1 MEKYVGPITDNLI
14 DILTSK
20 VSEEKNRKKIMNNII
35 KPILEDINKKYY
47 PHFMA
52 LLSLLII
59 MTIMMIG
66 LTIII
71 CTMKT
76 QNNNIKIIIMIKLF
90 FFINYINDRI
100 I

>member
-20 VSEEKNRKKIMNNII
+20 ISEEKNRKKIMNNII

-59 MTIMMIG
+59 MTIMMIC

-71 CTMKT
+71 YSGSK
-76 QNNNIKIIIMIKLF
+76 
-90 FFINYINDRI
+90 
-100 I
+100 

>member
-1 MEKYVGPITDNLI
+1 MEKYVGSVTDNLI

-20 VSEEKNRKKIMNNII
+20 VSEEKNKKKIMNKII

-71 CTMKT
+71 YSGSK
-76 QNNNIKIIIMIKLF
+76 
-90 FFINYINDRI
+90 
-100 I
+100 

>member
-20 VSEEKNRKKIMNNII
+20 VSEEKNKKKIMNNII

-71 CTMKT
+71 YSGSK
-76 QNNNIKIIIMIKLF
+76 
-90 FFINYINDRI
+90 
-100 I
+100 

>member
-1 MEKYVGPITDNLI
+1 MEKYVSPITDNLI

-20 VSEEKNRKKIMNNII
+20 ISEEKNRKKIMNNII

-71 CTMKT
+71 YSGSK
-76 QNNNIKIIIMIKLF
+76 
-90 FFINYINDRI
+90 
-100 I
+100 

>member
-1 MEKYVGPITDNLI
+1 MDKFISPMADNLI
-14 DILTSK
+14 DILTNEIYK
-20 VSEEKNRKKIMNNII
+20 DKNRKKIIKRII

-66 LTIII
+66 LTIIVY
-71 CTMKT
+71 TSKT
-76 QNNNIKIIIMIKLF
+76 NNSNVQA
-90 FFINYINDRI
+90 NA
-100 I
+100 

>member
-1 MEKYVGPITDNLI
+1 MNKYIGPLSENVI
-14 DILTSK
+14 DIITTELSK
-20 VSEEKNRKKIMNNII
+20 EKTKKKIINKII

-47 PHFMA
+47 PHFMS

-71 CTMKT
+71 CSK
-76 QNNNIKIIIMIKLF
+76 
-90 FFINYINDRI
+90 
-100 I
+100 

>member
-1 MEKYVGPITDNLI
+1 MEKYIGPATDNLI
-14 DILTSK
+14 DILTTK
-20 VSEEKNRKKIMNNII
+20 VSEEKNRKKIMNKII

-71 CTMKT
+71 YSGSK
-76 QNNNIKIIIMIKLF
+76 
-90 FFINYINDRI
+90 
-100 I
+100 

>member
-20 VSEEKNRKKIMNNII
+20 ISEEKNRKKIMNNII

-71 CTMKT
+71 YSGSK
-76 QNNNIKIIIMIKLF
+76 
-90 FFINYINDRI
+90 
-100 I
+100 

>member
-1 MEKYVGPITDNLI
+1 MEKYVGSITDNLI

-20 VSEEKNRKKIMNNII
+20 VSEEKNRKKIMNKII

-71 CTMKT
+71 YSGSK
-76 QNNNIKIIIMIKLF
+76 
-90 FFINYINDRI
+90 
-100 I
+100 

>member
-1 MEKYVGPITDNLI
+1 MEKYIGPVTDNLI

-20 VSEEKNRKKIMNNII
+20 VSEEKNRKKIMNKII

-71 CTMKT
+71 YRGSK
-76 QNNNIKIIIMIKLF
+76 
-90 FFINYINDRI
+90 
-100 I
+100 

>member
-1 MEKYVGPITDNLI
+1 MDKLIAPMADNLI
-14 DILTSK
+14 DILTNEIYK
-20 VSEEKNRKKIMNNII
+20 DKNRKKIIKRII
-35 KPILEDINKKYY
+35 QPILEDINKKYY

-71 CTMKT
+71 YTSK
-76 QNNNIKIIIMIKLF
+76 N
-90 FFINYINDRI
+90 
-100 I
+100 

>member
-52 LLSLLII
+52 LISLLII

-71 CTMKT
+71 YSGSK
-76 QNNNIKIIIMIKLF
+76 
-90 FFINYINDRI
+90 
-100 I
+100 

>member
-1 MEKYVGPITDNLI
+1 MEKYIGPVTDNLI
-14 DILTSK
+14 DIVTSEISK
-20 VSEEKNRKKIMNNII
+20 EKNRKKIMNKII

-71 CTMKT
+71 YSGSK
-76 QNNNIKIIIMIKLF
+76 
-90 FFINYINDRI
+90 
-100 I
+100 